1 MRDIRRLPIFS
12 SIPASFVSIVA
23 LTLGTA
29 CSAPTFDEPK
39 SGINAVQLG
48 AEMSGY
54 RFDPAT
60 IDSAYVV
67 GDILHLHL
75 SYGGCGTHAV
85 ALLQTGP
92 FMESFPVQVPLSLAH
107 DANGEACR
115 MWCDRRNDSI
125 SRRSRSRIA
134 RRTER
139 RYDSPAGPRSWRD
152 TRSHG
157 GTLRVS
163 LRREGDTGRMWDAW
177 RRLPV

>member
-12 SIPASFVSIVA
+12 SIPTSFVSVVA
-23 LTLGTA
+23 LALGTA

-39 SGINAVQLG
+39 SGVSAVQLG

-60 IDSAYVV
+60 IDSAHVV

-115 MWCDRRNDSI
+115 MLV
-125 SRRSRSRIA
+125 RSQ
-134 RRTER
+134 ER
-139 RYDSPAGPRSWRD
+139 FDLTALKESYRKAYGS
-152 TRSHG
+152 G
-157 GTLRVS
+157 GTILLQVRAPGATPAVTAV
-163 LRREGDTGRMWDAW
+163 RYEFR
-177 RRLPV
+177 